1 MTINNIK
8 HSIWNLLFTSIVLM
22 FSIIGLFVI
31 IDSGNIIWIILY
43 SLLFLVFLFYFVP
56 FLVSFLIARRLPLL
70 LQ

>member
-56 FLVSFLIARRLPLL
+56 FLVSFL
-70 LQ
+70 